1 MSDECYSISRLLEKS
16 VGKNSIFKDQE
27 INELIP
33 YVGKVEDFLSLLE
46 NKLGRNPSSEL
57 KIRAAELESQI
68 DKERRKLQKLG
79 RKRIEA
85 GGNVKSEL
93 LFIDLVR
100 RIERLGDYCF
110 EISEENTLK
119 KWINNII
126 TR

>member
-1 MSDECYSISRLLEKS
+1 MD
-16 VGKNSIFKDQE
+16 N
-27 INELIP
+27 LIP
-33 YVGKVEDFLSLLE
+33 YVGKVEEFLSLLE
-46 NKLGRNPSSEL
+46 TQLGRNPSSEL
-57 KIRAAELESQI
+57 KIRAAELENQI
-68 DKERRKLQKLG
+68 DRERRKLQKLG

-93 LFIDLVR
+93 IFIDLVR

-110 EISEENTLK
+110 EISEENKLK